1 MHDTLLSAIIVLQV
15 FECLADCLSYCKQL
29 AGTCLYFSDLYLVV
43 WQGAGASGRTDIYSC
58 SLHLSIPS
66 FVVGFAYDFID

>member
-1 MHDTLLSAIIVLQV
+1 MHDTLLSVIIVLQV
-15 FECLADCLSYCKQL
+15 FECLAD
-29 AGTCLYFSDLYLVV
+29 LYLVV
-43 WQGAGASGRTDIYSC
+43 WKGAGASGRTDIYTC